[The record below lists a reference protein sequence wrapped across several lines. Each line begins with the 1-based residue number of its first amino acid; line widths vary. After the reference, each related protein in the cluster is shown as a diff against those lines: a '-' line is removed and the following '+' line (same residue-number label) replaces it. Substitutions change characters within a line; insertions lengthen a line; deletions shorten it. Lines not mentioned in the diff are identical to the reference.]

1 MPALKLR
8 RNQNTPLD
16 CNSLDDNFIAVL
28 DRSLHQGTQ
37 LASTISDLYTT
48 VDNYD
53 FIIAL
58 QQCCGNLTQQLQ
70 DLQDSIFG
78 DGELATLITNLRNEL
93 LLEIAELLTDLNAL
107 TLRVNTSETNI
118 ATINS
123 SLVSITSSI
132 TGLANSKANIDN
144 PIFTG
149 VPKAPIPTFG
159 ADPTQI
165 ATVGYVNTV
174 VSPIGGTSFVDK
186 VCTPGEVFE
195 SGIYYFKDFT
205 VPNTAIIS
213 NPVTINKAV
222 KIYCS
227 GVVNINGYVKV
238 NSVAEG
244 GSSIWT
250 NIAYTSQQALNSGV
264 GLGNKKEDY
273 PWYLQMFGSGGMSG
287 ASITHINP
295 SGYNPVLAPKGGN
308 GGGSFILQAAGAINI
323 SSTGVILTDGNNG
336 EIGSTKVL
344 EDLITGDLYMVP
356 GEVDQGYASISG
368 AGGGSGGLIYMS
380 STSSITVRGTL
391 SVKGGNGGNAVQAPP
406 PGATLIPPASGG
418 SGGGGG
424 YIVLFSPIVDTI
436 GSTIYYSPGSRGTD
450 LITGYAGYTKPSV
463 NVARGDDSVY
473 GILTG
478 GYGGGYGGKG
488 GGDWIPTKKISP
500 TVTELTVQLAS
511 EGKLIIVN
519 QFPTLV

>member
-149 VPKAPIPTFG
+149 VPKAPTPLDN

-165 ATVGYVNTV
+165 ATVGYLTSV
-174 VSPIGGTSFVDK
+174 GGSLPV
-186 VCTPGEVFE
+186 G
-195 SGIYYFKDFT
+195 
-205 VPNTAIIS
+205 AIIPYGGSVVPDNNFMFANGQPINRITYSVLFSRFGTTYGVGDGSTTFNLPNLQQRVPLGATTGYILGATGGSATHTLSINEMPTHTHTAYPHTHSINDTGHKHTLRTGGVSDGLEDNYQEGYMS
-213 NPVTINKAV
+213 NGAPSATYGAPLSQKVTTGITINLTQDV
-222 KIYCS
+222 LYP
-227 GVVNINGYVKV
+227 N
-238 NSVAEG
+238 
-244 GSSIWT
+244 GSS
-250 NIAYTSQQALNSGV
+250 Q
-264 GLGNKKEDY
+264 
-273 PWYLQMFGSGGMSG
+273 P
-287 ASITHINP
+287 H
-295 SGYNPVLAPKGGN
+295 
-308 GGGSFILQAAGAINI
+308 
-323 SSTGVILTDGNNG
+323 NN
-336 EIGSTKVL
+336 
-344 EDLITGDLYMVP
+344 MQP
-356 GEVDQGYASISG
+356 
-368 AGGGSGGLIYMS
+368 
-380 STSSITVRGTL
+380 
-391 SVKGGNGGNAVQAPP
+391 
-406 PGATLIPPASGG
+406 
-418 SGGGGG
+418 
-424 YIVLFSPIVDTI
+424 YIVLN
-436 GSTIYYSPGSRGTD
+436 Y
-450 LITGYAGYTKPSV
+450 
-463 NVARGDDSVY
+463 
-473 GILTG
+473 
-478 GYGGGYGGKG
+478 
-488 GGDWIPTKKISP
+488 
-500 TVTELTVQLAS
+500 
-511 EGKLIIVN
+511 IIKVK
-519 QFPTLV
+519 